1 MIKLHIKNMVC
12 KRCILVVKSEL
23 EKLGLN
29 YLSVELGEVTF
40 QTEISQKDKI
50 GISKHLEALGFEILN
65 DTNSKT
71 IEKIKSSLIDLIQN
85 KNNNTKDNL
94 SNYLK
99 EKLHQDYS
107 KLSNLFSQ
115 IEGISIE
122 KYFINLKIEKV
133 KELLFYDELSLSEI
147 AYSLNYSSVSHLSHQ
162 FKKVTGFSPTYF
174 KKLKENKRKEID
186 LL

>member
-1 MIKLHIKNMVC
+1 
-12 KRCILVVKSEL
+12 VVKSEL

-29 YLSVELGEVTF
+29 YLSVELGEVSF
-40 QTEISQKDKI
+40 KNVISQEDNIEISKQ
-50 GISKHLEALGFEILN
+50 LEILGFEILN

-71 IEKIKSSLIDLIQN
+71 IEKIKSTLIDLIQN
-85 KNNNTKDNL
+85 KNNNIKDNF
-94 SNYLK
+94 SDYLK
-99 EKLHQDYS
+99 EKLQQDYS

-133 KELLFYDELSLSEI
+133 KELIFYDELSLSEI

-174 KKLKENKRKEID
+174 KKLKGNKRKEID
-186 LL
+186 QL